1 MGKSLT
7 DWIRQ
12 RWSRLGF
19 SALHIAVAKGSRA
32 GILTIAP
39 AALVASVLVT
49 GITVAIRAWGGFQPL
64 ELVVYDTLS
73 RLHVSKDLDPRLLVV
88 AITEADI
95 QGENRWPLSDRTLAK
110 VLAQLQQYQPRV
122 IGLDLHRNVPQPPG
136 TDAFRQQLQAKNVF
150 TIEKLGDPERD
161 GIPAPPGFP
170 KARVGFND
178 FLQDPDNVVRRN
190 LLYAYQGDQQFY
202 SLSLR
207 LTLAY
212 LAQDGYTL
220 NVTPNTLAIG
230 PVNVRLLEKQSGGYR
245 NLDASGYQIMITP
258 PKTMIRE
265 VTITQVLAG
274 DVNPAWIKDKVVLI
288 GSTAPSLKDLFQTS
302 YTNHSNRDDDKIPGV
317 TLHAQLVGQ
326 LLGIVL
332 DRDPLIWYWPEWGE
346 LLWVWVSALTGA
358 AIAWRFRHP
367 VLIGLLGAAAIV
379 GIISACVV
387 AFTIAGWIPL
397 ASPTLALVFTIGSVI
412 AYRSFYETFYD
423 SLSGLPN
430 RTLLLNLLQKK
441 LAAKYHVP
449 IAILF
454 LGLDRFEVIH
464 NSLGHQASD
473 QLIVEVTH
481 RLSNLNRA
489 HTLARIG
496 NDEFVMVLEAL
507 TDVDEPVRTAEHL
520 HQSMASPFVVNAQQV
535 FTSISIGIALSQADS
550 DNHPEDLLR
559 DARTAMNRA
568 RRLGSDRHEVF
579 AAGMRVQIVRQ
590 LQLETDLRHAIEHQQ
605 FQLYYQPIIALD
617 THQLAGFE
625 ALIRWHHPHHGFVSP
640 SEFIPVSEET
650 GLIIPL
656 GQWILREAS
665 QQLKIWQEQ
674 FPRLP
679 LTISV
684 NLSSQQLNQPNLVSQ
699 VEDILHQVGING
711 QGLKLEITES
721 AAMDDAEATIDLLQ
735 RLKDLNLRLSIDDF
749 GTGYSSL
756 SYLHKFPVDTL
767 KIDRS
772 FISQMGNGKDDTAIV
787 QTILVLGHSLGM
799 DVVAEGVET
808 PAQQQVLQQLGC
820 DYGQGY
826 LFSKPL
832 DSAAATQLLA
842 ELARSAG

>member
-1 MGKSLT
+1 M
-7 DWIRQ
+7 
-12 RWSRLGF
+12 
-19 SALHIAVAKGSRA
+19 IAAKRSQA
-32 GILTIAP
+32 GMLTIAP
-39 AALVASVLVT
+39 AALVASLLVT
-49 GITVAIRAWGGFQPL
+49 GVTVAVRAWGGLQPW
-64 ELVVYDTLS
+64 ELAVYDMLS
-73 RLHVSKDLDPRLLVV
+73 RLYSPKSFDPRLLVV

-95 QGENRWPLSDRTLAK
+95 QGENRWPLSDQTLAR
-110 VLAQLQQYQPRV
+110 VIARLQHYQPRV

-136 TDAFRQQLQAKNVF
+136 TDALQQQLQAKNLF
-150 TIEKLGDPERD
+150 TIEKLGDPRQD

-178 FLQDPDNVVRRN
+178 FLRDPDNVVRRN

-207 LTLAY
+207 LALAY
-212 LAQDGYTL
+212 LAQHGHTL
-220 NVTPNTLAIG
+220 SVTPNTLAIG
-230 PVNVRLLEKQSGGYR
+230 QVNFRLLEKQSGGYH
-245 NLDASGYQIMITP
+245 NLEAIGYQIMITP
-258 PKTMIRE
+258 PKTIIRE
-265 VTITQVLAG
+265 VTVTQVLTG
-274 DVNPAWIKDKVVLI
+274 DVNPAWIRDKIVLI

-302 YTNHSNRDDDKIPGV
+302 YSNRSDQDEDKIPGV
-317 TLHAQLVGQ
+317 ALHAQLVRQ

-332 DRDPLIWYWPEWGE
+332 DRDPLVWYWPEWGE
-346 LLWVWVSALTGA
+346 LLWIWVAAFTGG

-367 VLIGLLGAAAIV
+367 ILIGSLGAGTIA
-379 GIISACVV
+379 GIIGTAVV
-387 AFTIAGWIPL
+387 GFSMAGWIPVV
-397 ASPTLALVFTIGSVI
+397 SPMLALVLTTGSVI

-430 RTLLLNLLQKK
+430 RTLLLNLLRKK
-441 LAAKYHVP
+441 FAAKHHAP

-473 QLIVEVTH
+473 QLIVEVTR
-481 RLSNLNRA
+481 RLGNLNRA
-489 HTLARIG
+489 HILARIG

-507 TDVDEPVRTAEHL
+507 TDVDEPIRTAEHL
-520 HQSMASPFVVNAQQV
+520 HQSMAAPFVVNDQPV
-535 FTSISIGIALSQADS
+535 FTGISIGIALSQPGS

-559 DARTAMNRA
+559 DAHTAMNRA
-568 RRLGSDRHEVF
+568 RQLGSDRHEVF

-590 LQLETDLRHAIEHQQ
+590 LQLETDLRHAIEHRQ

-617 THQLAGFE
+617 THRLAGFE
-625 ALIRWHHPHHGFVSP
+625 ALIRWHHPQHGFVSP

-656 GQWILREAS
+656 GQWTLREAG
-665 QQLKIWQEQ
+665 QQLKTWQQQ
-674 FPRLP
+674 FPLLP

-684 NLSSQQLNQPNLVSQ
+684 NLSSQQLNQPNLVGQ

-721 AAMDDAEATIDLLQ
+721 AAMNDAEATIELLQ
-735 RLKDLNLRLSIDDF
+735 RLKDLNLHLCIDDF

-772 FISQMGNGKDDTAIV
+772 FISQMGEDGKDDTAIV

-808 PAQQQVLQQLGC
+808 PAQQQILQRLGC

-832 DSAAATQLLA
+832 DSTAATQLLA
-842 ELARSAG
+842 EHAHQQANWPDRSKSSNKTNSH